1 MAKYLGEFYILHTA
15 IIQRQRKEILEVTA
29 SGPQGQVVVYCHRNI
44 DKYIH
49 LFQKQLEVSIDG
61 DMQII
66 NGKQSIIASR
76 IRIGMN
82 DALEMNIGRLW
93 DMVDTLSSSNHIK
106 LTEAVMSDC
115 SLYNKII
122 SSPASLSGNYDFTGG
137 VLLKTVKSME
147 MSLHI
152 AQIEPEADVNVLLSG
167 IIMKAV
173 GISHCYSGNGFKF
186 RLTKDAKH
194 FGADNI
200 SHRIF
205 LEKASLIDGFS
216 ESDIRK
222 MENCILCDGSGYIAP
237 ASLEA
242 KLIVRIMDMVEA
254 FEI

>member
-1 MAKYLGEFYILHTA
+1 MYLGEFYVLHTA

-29 SGPQGQVVVYCHRNI
+29 SGPQGQIVVYCHRNI
-44 DKYIH
+44 EKYIH
-49 LFQKQLEVSIDG
+49 LFEKHAEVSIDG

-82 DALEMNIGRLW
+82 DALEMNIGRFW
-93 DMVDTLSSSNHIK
+93 DMVDTLSSSSHIK
-106 LTEAVMSDC
+106 LIEAAMSDC

-137 VLLKTVKSME
+137 VFLKTVRAME
-147 MSLHI
+147 LSLHI
-152 AQIEPEADVNVLLSG
+152 AKTEPEADVNVLMSG

-186 RLTKDAKH
+186 HQTKDAKY
-194 FGADNI
+194 FGAENI
-200 SHRIF
+200 AHRIF
-205 LEKASLIDGFS
+205 LDKASLIDGFLES
-216 ESDIRK
+216 EIRK
-222 MENCILCDGSGYIAP
+222 LENCILYDGSGYIAP

-242 KLIVRIMDMVEA
+242 KLICRIMDMVEA